1 MSIDCYQWSWLRHSL
16 SMNYNL
22 EIKKF
27 IYSQYVYTG
36 LRITA
41 GVLIPGIILY
51 HYDLLVAMMSIPLGA
66 LFVALTDNPG
76 PRHHRINGMV
86 ASIIINCVV
95 VCIAGLSHGYHWLIG
110 TEIILFS
117 LLFSLFA
124 VYGTRANSIGLIGLI
139 VFVINVN
146 QLPGHNSFYAA
157 LHFTIGGTW
166 YLILSLLSNTL
177 RPYKPVQQLLGESLI
192 EAGNYL
198 HGKALFYSKD
208 FKGDAIMQQ
217 LMQQQ
222 INIHNEQNE
231 LREIIFKT
239 RKFLKESTNTGRR
252 LTMIFLDSIDLFER
266 IMTSQ
271 QDYIQLHKEF
281 DGTGILETYKQHIN
295 ILANALHNT
304 GLAVQAG
311 YAYKNEAELNTAFE
325 QSNLAFVTLRKQQL
339 NAASVEGFI
348 KLRHILHSLQ
358 DLTERI
364 KRLQTYTNYRQK
376 ISKQITSEEVKH
388 FVEPSK
394 FDMHLLLS
402 NITVKSAYFRHALRL
417 SIALIIG
424 YIVSLAFALGHGY
437 WILLTI
443 ATIVKPAYSLSR
455 QRNIQRVA
463 GTMIG
468 AALGFL
474 ILYFAKTNTPIF
486 IAMLLAMIVAYS
498 FLRLQYL
505 VSTAG
510 ITLYVL
516 LNFHFLY
523 PGNLGS
529 VLSDRILDTV
539 IGSAIAFVCSYFI
552 LPAWEHEQI
561 NGLVTASLKANK
573 AYFNVIADMFSIK
586 KLDMLKYKL
595 ARKEAFVSLANFS
608 GAVQRMLSE
617 PKSQQLHL
625 QQYHQLVTTSHM
637 LTSYIASLSYYAQQ
651 YGEKYG
657 GSDFEPMAKQVNHQF
672 MYAETLLED
681 IRTENV
687 FVAGKFP
694 MNKKVQQLL
703 TQRKSDLEAGFESD
717 ELTVRKQLSEMKTI
731 TDQFQLINSIIGDEI
746 KILEQIKD

>member
-1 MSIDCYQWSWLRHSL
+1 
-16 SMNYNL
+16 MNYHL

-27 IYSQYVYTG
+27 VYSQYVYTG

-51 HYDLLVAMMSIPLGA
+51 HFDLLITMMSIPLGA

-76 PRHHRINGMV
+76 PKHHRINGML
-86 ASIIINCVV
+86 ASIIINFVV
-95 VCIAGLSHGYHWLIG
+95 VCIAGFSHGYTWLIG
-110 TEIILFS
+110 GEIIAFS

-157 LHFTIGGTW
+157 LYFTIGGTW
-166 YLILSLLSNTL
+166 YLILSLVSNTL

-198 HGKALFYSKD
+198 QGKSLFYSKD
-208 FKGDAIMQQ
+208 FDGNAIMQQ

-222 INIHNEQNE
+222 ITIHNEQNE

-239 RKFLKESTNTGRR
+239 RKFLTESTNTGRR

-271 QDYIQLHKEF
+271 QDYLQLHKEF
-281 DGTGILETYKQHIN
+281 DGTTILEIYRQN
-295 ILANALHNT
+295 IILLADALHNT

-311 YAYKNEAELNTAFE
+311 YAYKNDDVLNTAYE
-325 QSNLAFVTLRKQQL
+325 QSETAFVALRKQQL
-339 NAASVEGFI
+339 SAASIEGFI
-348 KLRHILHSLQ
+348 KLRHILYSLQ

-364 KRLQTYTNYRQK
+364 KRLQTYTNYRKK
-376 ISKQITSEEVKH
+376 ITQQINKEEVKH
-388 FVEPSK
+388 FIEPSK

-402 NITVKSAYFRHALRL
+402 NITIKSSYFRHAMRL
-417 SIALIIG
+417 AIALTIG
-424 YIVSLAFALGHGY
+424 YIVSLAFSLGHGY

-468 AALGFL
+468 VTLGFL
-474 ILYFAKTNTPIF
+474 VLYFSTTNTPIF

-523 PGNLGS
+523 PGNLGT
-529 VLSDRILDTV
+529 VLNDRILDTV

-561 NGLVTASLKANK
+561 NGLVAASLKANK
-573 AYFNVIADMFSIK
+573 KYFSVIADTFSTK
-586 KLDMLKYKL
+586 KLDMLAYKL

-608 GAVQRMLSE
+608 GALQRMLSE
-617 PKSQQLHL
+617 PKSRQLHL

-657 GSDFEPMAKQVNHQF
+657 GIDFEPMTKQINHQF
-672 MYAETLLED
+672 IYAESLLESE
-681 IRTENV
+681 TAETV
-687 FVAGKFP
+687 FVPGKFP

-703 TQRKSDLEAGFESD
+703 TQRKHELETGFDNNE
-717 ELTVRKQLSEMKTI
+717 TNIRKQLSEMKTI
-731 TDQFQLINSIIGDEI
+731 TDQFQLINSIVGDEI
-746 KILEQIKD
+746 KVLESIKTAS